1 MSVGQR
7 KAFYRQRIPESS
19 CTRKGTVDRDILVT
33 SRNGDRKIMQS
44 IRIRGRSPSTKRN
57 RSSHQRCSMKKG
69 VLRNFRKFTGKHLCQ
84 SVFIKKETL
93 AQVFCCEFCE
103 ISRNTF
109 FREHLWWLLLKEVE
123 PMEPVQMNI
132 YQSNTYRKD
141 LSWLHSKDEPR
152 AQER

>member
-19 CTRKGTVDRDILVT
+19 CTRKGTVDRILVT
-33 SRNGDRKIMQS
+33 SRNRDRKIMQS

-109 FREHLWWLLLKEVE
+109 FTEHLWWLLLKEVE

-132 YQSNTYRKD
+132 YQSNAYRKD